1 MVRPVLEVLR
11 PSDLDISL
19 AKSIVTEFEAA
30 REKGLDR
37 VLVAGQWIEVPTYL
51 NAQRLLK
58 KSANF

>member
-1 MVRPVLEVLR
+1 
-11 PSDLDISL
+11 LDISL

-58 KSANF
+58 KSTSF

>member
-1 MVRPVLEVLR
+1 
-11 PSDLDISL
+11 LDISL

-37 VLVAGQWIEVPTYL
+37 VLVADQWIEVPTYL